1 MDKSAKV
8 FSSEYTVPTK
18 KPKKPIAYPKLEE
31 EKAMI
36 KKIKYICHKCSQS
49 FSAVEGQQTCILCN
63 SDFIEV
69 DDGQQELKDITG
81 SGISGFFS
89 KFVKDASQQFG
100 EIFVSLGDTLSGSV
114 QVAKDIGSGLKPTIN
129 RTISELASVKD
140 IVIYRTQR
148 NQNGEEREVEIK
160 LEDTYRPFLLKF
172 GLMDK
177 NNPNI
182 PAMEEDINKLEEIK
196 ITEEHY
202 KYNEVTNKMEAPE

>member
-1 MDKSAKV
+1 M
-8 FSSEYTVPTK
+8 
-18 KPKKPIAYPKLEE
+18 
-31 EKAMI
+31 
-36 KKIKYICHKCSQS
+36 
-49 FSAVEGQQTCILCN
+49 CILCN

-100 EIFVSLGDTLSGSV
+100 EIFVSLGDTLSSSV

-202 KYNEVTNKMEAPE
+202 KLNEVTNKMEAPEWWICIWDLHGKGIKTDWDHFFHKDCLHPWVRIHNRCPVWGKVVAK